1 MVHPSLVD
9 SFSQLVI
16 EAQFIGRPIVAF
28 DIAAAKEQILEGKTG
43 FVVKARD
50 THAMVEVILQL
61 FQNPELR
68 KILGKNGTSHVKSKF
83 THQRMMNETVQ
94 LIQTINP

>member
-1 MVHPSLVD
+1 VVHPSLVD

-16 EAQFIGRPIVAF
+16 EAQFAGRPIVAF

-43 FVVKARD
+43 FVVEPRD
-50 THAMVEVILQL
+50 THAMAEKILLL

-68 KILGKNGTSHVKSKF
+68 TELGRNGFNHVTSKF
-83 THQRMMNETVQ
+83 THNRMMAETIT
-94 LIQTINP
+94 LLDGAL